1 MSYWAAPKDEVR
13 MVTEEDNNPSD
24 KEKDMK
30 DDLKVPL
37 MNSILLYSTI
47 GINSSLKDPDLVN
60 KIQTYYLSKLHRYLK
75 YIYGDNDAMI
85 YLTEG
90 MKLASIAR
98 EAQNIWSY
106 RLPVSWHFN

>member
-1 MSYWAAPKDEVR
+1 MSYWAAPKYEAR
-13 MVTEEDNNPSD
+13 MVTEVDNNPNAE
-24 KEKDMK
+24 KETDMR

-75 YIYGDNDAMI
+75 YIYGDNEAMM

-106 RLPVSWHFN
+106 RLPV